1 MMIIIEMKIIVT
13 NVLIENGEIT
23 LLVLT
28 IILNILLILLG
39 RLQKKR
45 MRNYENS

>member
-1 MMIIIEMKIIVT
+1 MIIIEMKIIVT